1 VSPLALAAALG
12 LGSVAVIIIFE
23 LWPRDWL
30 SALWRDLSSVW
41 WGK

>member
-1 VSPLALAAALG
+1 MSPLAGLAAIG

-30 SALWRDLSSVW
+30 SALWADLSSIW